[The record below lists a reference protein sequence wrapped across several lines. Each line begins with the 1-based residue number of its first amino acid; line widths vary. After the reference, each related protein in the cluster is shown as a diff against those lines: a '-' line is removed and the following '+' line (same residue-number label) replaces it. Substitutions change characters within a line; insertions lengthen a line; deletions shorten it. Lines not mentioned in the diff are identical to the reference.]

1 MSGVKQD
8 VPPALVLLGVL
19 GLGPWQ
25 LAVGDAATATASAR
39 ITLHIAPRAELHH
52 SPVGT
57 QTKLCLYRQ
66 PEDHYRVEVRDQDGA
81 LIQSFSGRRDAHC
94 LPIVPGTG
102 QDAGRDTKGQRT
114 EVMIMAQ

>member
-8 VPPALVLLGVL
+8 VVPALVLLGML

-25 LAVGDAATATASAR
+25 LAVGDAVTASASAR

-52 SPVGT
+52 SPVGA

-66 PEDHYRVEVRDQDGA
+66 PEDRYRVEVRDQDGA
-81 LIQSFSGRRDAHC
+81 LIQSFAGRRDAHC
-94 LPIVPGTG
+94 LPIAPGTSQAEG
-102 QDAGRDTKGQRT
+102 QNTEGQRT
-114 EVMIMAQ
+114 EVLIVAQ